1 MAWGGERGVVVVD
14 MSRRALVCAHAPAA
28 LYLAPAPPPRQPERQ
43 RSPSLDQIFFTLG
56 LSYSPIAYIL
66 NRIFVTCRAHRL
78 SACARP
84 GVGSYLAVCSPTVSD
99 VAQLCRVGHGTA
111 LPTHG
116 SLARARPYFT
126 FMFVPIRCKLE
137 DSAARA
143 SPGASPHDEPDEPA
157 APPDPAT
164 DAAPDDKPKLDTR
177 RKSTTWKNFN
187 LKRQLSKVD
196 LKFKA
201 AFAAPSENNAEE
213 MNAEKSNSQ
222 FYCEAPDRA
231 PDRAPERGP
240 EPGAGESPPGD
251 MYERMHRELQERWS
265 EQEGPAGPGLAPGLA
280 PGGAARPDCLAL
292 GPRRLL
298 GVPRRERPAGSL
310 GGLMRRF
317 SKYGSIIHAS
327 PTPGP
332 RSPLL
337 ALVVPRCTRVVAS
350 SDWNGQAA
358 HVYISFIPKEKDSS
372 DEDSNCLKYLF
383 ADFLG
388 N

>member
-1 MAWGGERGVVVVD
+1 
-14 MSRRALVCAHAPAA
+14 
-28 LYLAPAPPPRQPERQ
+28 
-43 RSPSLDQIFFTLG
+43 
-56 LSYSPIAYIL
+56 
-66 NRIFVTCRAHRL
+66 
-78 SACARP
+78 
-84 GVGSYLAVCSPTVSD
+84 
-99 VAQLCRVGHGTA
+99 
-111 LPTHG
+111 
-116 SLARARPYFT
+116 
-126 FMFVPIRCKLE
+126 MFVPIRYKLE

-157 APPDPAT
+157 APPEPAP

-201 AFAAPSENNAEE
+201 AFAAPTENNTEE
-213 MNAEKSNSQ
+213 INAEKSNSQ

-231 PDRAPERGP
+231 PVGAPERGP
-240 EPGAGESPPGD
+240 EPSAGESPPGD
-251 MYERMHRELQERWS
+251 MYERMHRELQERWI
-265 EQEGPAGPGLAPGLA
+265 EQDAPAGPGLA

-298 GVPRRERPAGSL
+298 GVPRRERPGAGSL

-317 SKYGSIIHAS
+317 SKYGSITHAS

-337 ALVVPRCTRVVAS
+337 ALVVPRCTRS
-350 SDWNGQAA
+350 SCVLRLEW
-358 HVYISFIPKEKDSS
+358 
-372 DEDSNCLKYLF
+372 
-383 ADFLG
+383 
-388 N
+388 